1 MINNFLSSLTTS
13 QLFMASLWWL
23 LIRGIITLC
32 CVLSLFTKESF
43 QSFLLLLLCWTS
55 WTWFL
60 ILLRNWDSD
69 RHRSLFINVLFSRFN
84 WRILFFTCWRN
95 LLLGLFNFRILINI
109 FFRFIIINTWK
120 SDFLLIIN
128 WFRGIY
134 YWWNWSFINSRSICF
149 FFRLFLLFF
158 MLWMILKFI
167 ILIH

>member
-43 QSFLLLLLCWTS
+43 QSFLLLLCWTS

>member
-43 QSFLLLLLCWTS
+43 QSFLLLLCWTS

-95 LLLGLFNFRILINI
+95 LLLWLFNFGILINI